1 MISIQGG
8 DFDAGAEM
16 RALYASGVGAVVCFT
31 GLVRDLASHGHV
43 DAIELEHYPAMT
55 QASLEAIAEEAR
67 QRWPLAGVRVI
78 HRIGL
83 LRAGEQ
89 IVLVATASA
98 HREAAFHAAEFIMD
112 YLKNRAP
119 FWKKE
124 YSGDAGHWVDAKAS
138 DQEKMSRW

>member
-1 MISIQGG
+1 MISIQPG
-8 DFDAGAEM
+8 DFDAGAEL
-16 RALYASGVGAVVCFT
+16 RALYAAGVGAVVCFT
-31 GLVRDLASHGHV
+31 GLVRDLASHGQV

-55 QASLEAIAEEAR
+55 QASLEAIAAEAR
-67 QRWPLAGVRVI
+67 QRWPLAGVRII

-98 HREAAFHAAEFIMD
+98 HRDAAFHAAEFIMD

-124 YSGDAGHWVDAKAS
+124 YSGDEGHWVDAKAS
-138 DQEKMSRW
+138 DLEKMSRW